1 MSFLDKLISGGI
13 GDIVEKAGDVASK
26 FIHTKDDQ
34 DAFNIKMAEILK
46 EKETAMSQAAQAELD
61 AYLQDT
67 QSARDANVKIQESD
81 KSSWMS
87 KNISYIIDIILT
99 LVWSGLT
106 LYLAA
111 RALKLVDTGA
121 DLTAVLSLYSTVT
134 AVFMTVL
141 NFHRGTSKSSA
152 DKDRTISKMATS

>member
-1 MSFLDKLISGGI
+1 MNFLDKLISGGI

-34 DAFNIKMAEILK
+34 DAFNLKMAEIIK
-46 EKETAMSQAAQAELD
+46 EKEVALSQAAQAELD
-61 AYLQDT
+61 TYMRDT

-81 KSSWMS
+81 KASWMS
-87 KNISYIIDIILT
+87 KNISYCIDIILT
-99 LVWSGLT
+99 LVWSSLT

-134 AVFMTVL
+134 AVFMIVV
-141 NFHRGTSKSSA
+141 NFHRGTSKGSA
-152 DKDRTISKMATS
+152 DKDKTISRMASA